1 MKLTSAEIT
10 NLWNTYMND
19 SGVICHL
26 QYEVNIAEDMEIKAL
41 LQYALDISKSH
52 IETIS
57 KILNNENYPI
67 PHGFKL
73 DEDVDVTAPRLFTDT
88 YSLFSTNNLGKLGL
102 NAYSV
107 ALPLAVREDIYTFF
121 SECLRESDD
130 ILKKT
135 NDLLL
140 KKGLYMKPPLLPTPE
155 NFDFVEKKSFLA
167 GYLGEKRPLTGTEIT
182 NLYANFQR
190 NALGSATMIGYSQVA
205 NKKDVTEFILRGKEI
220 AQKHCEIFGSYLSE
234 CDIPSPTTLDT
245 EVTDS
250 ITYTFSDRKMLFYTT
265 ALTAI
270 SVGYYGASMSVSPR
284 RDLGVMYSRLV
295 AENLKFADEGAR
307 LMIKYGW
314 LEEPP
319 RALDRDELAKKKQ
332 G

>member
-1 MKLTSAEIT
+1 
-10 NLWNTYMND
+10 MND

-26 QYEVNIAEDMEIKAL
+26 QYEINKAEDMEIKAL
-41 LQYALDISKSH
+41 IQYALDISKSH
-52 IETIS
+52 IEIIT
-57 KILNNENYPI
+57 KILNNEDYPI

-88 YSLFSTNNLGKLGL
+88 YSLYSTNNLGKLGL

-121 SECLRESDD
+121 SECLREADD

-155 NFDFVEKKSFLA
+155 NFDFVAKKSFLT
-167 GYLGEKRPLTGTEIT
+167 GYLGERRPLTGTEIT

-205 NKKDVTEFILRGKEI
+205 NRKDVTEFILRGKEI

-234 CDIPSPTTLDT
+234 CDIPSPTTMDT

-284 RDLGVMYSRLV
+284 RDFGVMYSRLV
-295 AENLKFADEGAR
+295 AENLKFADDGAK

-319 RALDRDELAKKKQ
+319 RALDRDELAKKNK
-332 G
+332 GD